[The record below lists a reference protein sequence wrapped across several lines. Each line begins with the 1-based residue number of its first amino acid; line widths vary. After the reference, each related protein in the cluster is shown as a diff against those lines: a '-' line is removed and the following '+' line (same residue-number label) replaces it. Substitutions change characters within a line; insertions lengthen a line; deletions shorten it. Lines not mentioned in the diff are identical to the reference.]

1 MNMTID
7 EMRAFKRIA
16 LTSLSTYLSRPYNPS
31 DRCRFRASPSRA
43 KTRRL
48 LWAASGNPSDFS
60 IEGFYLP
67 RDFFSHFLNV
77 LVLGAHQKPNLTACF
92 LLLEHG
98 RVACEH
104 IPDGRTDE
112 AEISSSEGLLTRRL
126 RWKPRSGD
134 IRYGLRNGAYDLLL

>member
-92 LLLEHG
+92 LLLSTDASLVSTS
-98 RVACEH
+98 RMVA
-104 IPDGRTDE
+104 
-112 AEISSSEGLLTRRL
+112 LTR
-126 RWKPRSGD
+126 PRFH
-134 IRYGLRNGAYDLLL
+134 RRKTY